1 MSGADLV
8 LRDVRL
14 DLGSFS
20 ACFDLTVEAGRL
32 AAIVGPSGSGKST
45 LLNAIAGFDTPK
57 SGAVLIGGKDVT
69 ALDPAERPVS
79 MVFQENNLF
88 THLDA
93 RTNVALG
100 LDAGLRLGADGW
112 RKVENALA
120 RVGLSGFGKRRPSQL
135 SGGERQRV
143 ALARCLVRRR
153 PVLLL
158 DEPFA
163 ALGPGLKTDMLM
175 LIRDLQRDTGM
186 TALMVTHQ
194 PDDAAAV
201 ADTVVFV
208 RNGRIEATGPAQG
221 FFERRDIEGLSAYL
235 GNRPLVS

>member
-175 LIRDLQRDTGM
+175 LIRELQRDTGM

>member
-112 RKVENALA
+112 HKIENALA
-120 RVGLSGFGKRRPSQL
+120 RVGLPGFGKRRPSQL

-175 LIRDLQRDTGM
+175 LIRELQRDTGM

>member
-194 PDDAAAV
+194 PDDAAAI